1 MDRPVRELMR
11 PPMPMVGIGEPV
23 GALVEALNGSASL
36 LVLDGGHPVGIVSRS
51 DVLGFLAGRGE
62 LP

>member
-1 MDRPVRELMR
+1 
-11 PPMPMVGIGEPV
+11 
-23 GALVEALNGSASL
+23 
-36 LVLDGGHPVGIVSRS
+36 VLDGGHPVGLVSRS